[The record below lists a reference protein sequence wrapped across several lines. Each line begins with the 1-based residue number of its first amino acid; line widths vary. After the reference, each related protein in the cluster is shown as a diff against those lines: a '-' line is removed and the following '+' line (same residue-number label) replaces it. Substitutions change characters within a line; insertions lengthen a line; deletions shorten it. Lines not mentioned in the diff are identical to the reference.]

1 MIKTNY
7 LNTLKIEKLLFDLLI
22 ITKQVFYMIKII

>member
-7 LNTLKIEKLLFDLLI
+7 LNTLKIGKLLFDLLI